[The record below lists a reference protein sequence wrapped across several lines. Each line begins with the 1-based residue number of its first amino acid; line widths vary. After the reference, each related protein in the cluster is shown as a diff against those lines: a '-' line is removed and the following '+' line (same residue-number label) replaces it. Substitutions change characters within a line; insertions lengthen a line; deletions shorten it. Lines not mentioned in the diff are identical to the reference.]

1 MRLAGGSE
9 EFGVNLKYVSEAAAI
24 ELLGKRAFDG
34 EKRKTCVMFRDPT
47 SNFPDSVRV
56 ETLGGHLVGWVLK
69 NHSKTA
75 CQILD
80 ATTKALRKSKRSL
93 RKQSFAF
100 HVTSTVEGEVH
111 EGAAS
116 VFSVEVLINLP
127 VKAELLDS

>member
-1 MRLAGGSE
+1 MRLAGGGE
-9 EFGVNLKYVSEAAAI
+9 AFGVNLKYVSEAAAT

-69 NHSKTA
+69 NHAKAA
-75 CQILD
+75 CQVLD
-80 ATTKALRKSKRSL
+80 ATTKALRKSKRAR

-100 HVTSTVEGEVH
+100 HVTSTVEGEVY

-116 VFSVEVLINLP
+116 VSSVELLISLP